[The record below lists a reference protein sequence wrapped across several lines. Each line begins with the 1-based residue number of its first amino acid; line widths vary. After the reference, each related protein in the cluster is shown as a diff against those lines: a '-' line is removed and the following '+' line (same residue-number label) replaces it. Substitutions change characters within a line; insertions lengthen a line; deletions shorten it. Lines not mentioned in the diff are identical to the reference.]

1 MEGLRL
7 RSCVKDASQ
16 ERVWLVSH
24 GRLGDTMSVEKF
36 HRRRRE
42 CLEIGGEGEESF
54 RLTAAEWRFGH
65 GVPASIGPMCIQRQ
79 MFLLGVKVP
88 IWPWP
93 VAAGG
98 KGESGGR
105 TRKTKYKYSHC
116 SPSIAN
122 GSHTLSVHLVCSG
135 RGSVGESKQ
144 AQCSLNSL
152 ISPDGSGASARLDR
166 QWRTPVRQGARCGKE
181 NGG

>member
-1 MEGLRL
+1 M
-7 RSCVKDASQ
+7 
-16 ERVWLVSH
+16 WLVSH

-36 HRRRRE
+36 HRRRRV

-93 VAAGG
+93 MAAGG

-116 SPSIAN
+116 SPSIASQMEATRFLFIWFVPV
-122 GSHTLSVHLVCSG
+122 GDRWG
-135 RGSVGESKQ
+135 RASKR
-144 AQCSLNSL
+144 NV
-152 ISPDGSGASARLDR
+152 P
-166 QWRTPVRQGARCGKE
+166 
-181 NGG
+181 

>member
-1 MEGLRL
+1 MRGKEPLKICRNKGQVLSDDGGTSSPVVRQG
-7 RSCVKDASQ
+7 RITGTSVARFARATRRHNVRRKIPQTTACVSGN
-16 ERVWLVSH
+16 W
-24 GRLGDTMSVEKF
+24 
-36 HRRRRE
+36 
-42 CLEIGGEGEESF
+42 GGEGEESF

-116 SPSIAN
+116 SPSIASQMEATRFLFIWFVPV
-122 GSHTLSVHLVCSG
+122 GDRWG
-135 RGSVGESKQ
+135 RASKR
-144 AQCSLNSL
+144 NV
-152 ISPDGSGASARLDR
+152 P
-166 QWRTPVRQGARCGKE
+166 
-181 NGG
+181 